1 VIHRAELEET
11 MPIRPLG
18 GARLAGAALLIFTI
32 PLAAQPQEGTAVDGL
47 SAKDPAVLASERM
60 PRAARSLLLDAVRL
74 NGTMLIVGER
84 GHILSSQDG
93 QAWTQADVPTRSTL
107 TTVTAAGGRLWAAGH
122 DGVILRSTDEG
133 KTWERQRVAP
143 WQPGAYDPSQG
154 VPVLDLT
161 FTDAD
166 NGLAVGAYSLMLV
179 TSDGGATWTV
189 RNAMTGSGDGDND
202 DAEDFIDED
211 DDGAGAEAWTFSDDD
226 LALEAE
232 TDPHFNAIS
241 RAGSGA
247 LVIAGERGSFLR
259 SRDNGRSWEMSPL
272 PYEGSMFG
280 VLTWDGDHVLAFGLR
295 GNVFESFDL
304 GSTWAEVDTGITDNL
319 MGGVALA
326 NGGALIVGANG
337 AVLYRPDG
345 GAPFRASAFETAGGE
360 TPVLSSAVALD
371 DGSFLLVGDKG
382 VDTYRPE

>member
-1 VIHRAELEET
+1 

-18 GARLAGAALLIFTI
+18 GARLVGVALLIFTI
-32 PLAAQPQEGTAVDGL
+32 PLAAQPQEDTTVEGL
-47 SAKDPAVLASERM
+47 SATDPAILASEQM
-60 PRAARSLLLDAVRL
+60 PRAAKSLLLDAVRL
-74 NGTMLIVGER
+74 NGTTVIVGER

-93 QAWTQADVPTRSTL
+93 QAWTQATAPTRSTL
-107 TTVTAAGGRLWAAGH
+107 TTVTAAGDHIWAAGH
-122 DGVILRSTDEG
+122 DGVILRSTDGG

-143 WQPGAYDPSQG
+143 WQPGAYDPAQG

-179 TSDGGATWTV
+179 TTDGGATWTV
-189 RNAMTGSGDGDND
+189 RNAMAGAGGGD
-202 DAEDFIDED
+202 DADGGDDFIDD
-211 DDGAGAEAWTFSDDD
+211 DDGDAGADAWTFSDDD

-232 TDPHFNAIS
+232 TDPHFNAIA

-259 SRDNGRSWEMSPL
+259 SRDNGRTWEMSPL

-280 VLTWDGDHVLAFGLR
+280 VLSWEGDHVLAFGLR

-304 GSTWAEVDTGITDNL
+304 GSSWTEVDTGITDNL

-345 GAPFRASAFETAGGE
+345 SSPFRASAFETAGGE

>member
-1 VIHRAELEET
+1 VTHRAELEET
-11 MPIRPLG
+11 MPIRPLN
-18 GARLAGAALLIFTI
+18 GACVVGAVLLSFTF
-32 PLAAQPQEGTAVDGL
+32 PLAAQSQDEATADGL
-47 SAKDPAVLASERM
+47 AADDPAVLASEPM
-60 PRAARSLLLDAVRL
+60 PRAAKSLLLDAVRI
-74 NGTMLIVGER
+74 NGKTVVVGER
-84 GHILSSQDG
+84 GHVLSSGDG
-93 QAWTQADVPTRSTL
+93 QAWSQAEVPTRATL
-107 TTVTAAGGRLWAAGH
+107 TTITAAGGHLWAAGH

-143 WQPGAYDPSQG
+143 WQPGAYDPTEG
-154 VPVLDLT
+154 VPVLDLA

-189 RNAMTGSGDGDND
+189 RNAMSTTED
-202 DAEDFIDED
+202 DAAVADVATD
-211 DDGAGAEAWTFSDDD
+211 DAAGEADAWTFSDDD
-226 LALEAE
+226 LMLEAE
-232 TDPHFNAIS
+232 SDPHFNALT

-259 SRDNGRSWEMSPL
+259 SRDNGRNWEMSPL

-280 VLTWDGDHVLAFGLR
+280 VLTWEGDHVLAFGLR

-304 GSTWAEVDTGITDNL
+304 GSTWTEVQTGITDNL
-319 MGGVALA
+319 MGGVSLP

-345 GAPFRASAFETAGGE
+345 SSPFRASAFETAGGE

>member
-1 VIHRAELEET
+1 
-11 MPIRPLG
+11 MPIRPLS
-18 GARLAGAALLIFTI
+18 GACVVGAVLLSFTL
-32 PLAAQPQEGTAVDGL
+32 PLAAQSPDEATAEGLPAD
-47 SAKDPAVLASERM
+47 DPAVLASESM
-60 PRAARSLLLDAVRL
+60 PRAAKSLLLDAVRI
-74 NGTMLIVGER
+74 NGKTVVVGER
-84 GHILSSQDG
+84 GHVLSSGDG
-93 QAWTQADVPTRSTL
+93 QAWSQAEVPTRATL
-107 TTVTAAGGRLWAAGH
+107 TTVTAAGGHLWTAGH

-143 WQPGAYDPSQG
+143 WQPGAYDPTEG
-154 VPVLDLT
+154 VPVLDLV

-189 RNAMTGSGDGDND
+189 RNAMSTTGDD
-202 DAEDFIDED
+202 DAVAD
-211 DDGAGAEAWTFSDDD
+211 DAADDAAEEADAWTFSDDD
-226 LALEAE
+226 LMLEAE
-232 TDPHFNAIS
+232 SDPHFNALT

-259 SRDNGRSWEMSPL
+259 SRDNGRNWEMSPL

-280 VLTWDGDHVLAFGLR
+280 VLTWEGDHVLAFGLR

-304 GSTWAEVDTGITDNL
+304 GSTWTEVQTGITDNL
-319 MGGVALA
+319 MGGVSLP

-345 GAPFRASAFETAGGE
+345 SSPFRASAFETAGGE